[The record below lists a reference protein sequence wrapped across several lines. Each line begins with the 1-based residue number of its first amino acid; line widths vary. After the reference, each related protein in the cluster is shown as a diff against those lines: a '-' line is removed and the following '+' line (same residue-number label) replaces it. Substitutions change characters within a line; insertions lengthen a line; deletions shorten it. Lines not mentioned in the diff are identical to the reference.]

1 MYDLKNRSN
10 LLEKALFD
18 DWFMPEGS
26 KGLQMR
32 TDIKDDG
39 DKYLLEVELPGID
52 KKDVDVSLENGYLTI
67 KASVQNSFNGND
79 EEKQNKK
86 FIHRER
92 FYGVSSRSYYVGD
105 VDKKTINASLENG
118 ILTVSFPKENPEKAE
133 EDRRIEIK

>member
-1 MYDLKNRSN
+1 M
-10 LLEKALFD
+10 
-18 DWFMPEGS
+18 
-26 KGLQMR
+26 
-32 TDIKDDG
+32 
-39 DKYLLEVELPGID
+39 
-52 KKDVDVSLENGYLTI
+52 TI

>member
-1 MYDLKNRSN
+1 MYDLRNRN
-10 LLEKALFD
+10 NPLERALFD
-18 DWFMPEGS
+18 DWFAVDGNKS
-26 KGLQMR
+26 LQMR
-32 TDIKDDG
+32 TDIKEDG
-39 DKYLLEVELPGID
+39 DNYLLEVELPGID

-67 KASVQNSFNGND
+67 KATVHNNFNDN
-79 EEKQNKK
+79 EENKQSKK

-118 ILTVSFPKENPEKAE
+118 ILTVSFPKESKEKLE